1 MDAAV
6 ALPFRVYWQPGCTS
20 CLRTKEF
27 LASHG
32 VPFESINVLQ
42 SPTAMAELQEMGL
55 RSVPVLAQGERFTQA
70 QDIDDVARFVG
81 IDTQRTRLSA
91 QALLA
96 RLDALLALSA
106 SIVAILPQERLGDQI
121 PQRPRSY
128 ADIAYHVGMIVQGLL
143 DAADE
148 RRRDQSLQRLSLTY
162 EHFERTPAI
171 AMQNVAALSQWLQ
184 QCRAQLADW
193 ACTAAARQDAAPLQT
208 YYGVRAMHGVLERT
222 AWHVA
227 QHVRQLDFISS
238 DVLHLSAAAAC
249 RLPTELLDGL
259 PVPAGVWDPEV
270 VFA

>member
-1 MDAAV
+1 M

-27 LASHG
+27 LAAHG

-42 SPTAMAELQEMGL
+42 SPTAMAELRAMGL

-81 IDTQRTRLSA
+81 IDTHRNRLSS

-106 SIVAILPQERLGDQI
+106 SIVAVIPEARLGDQI

-128 ADIAYHVGMIVQGLL
+128 ADIAYHVGMITQGFL

-148 RRRDQSLQRLSLTY
+148 RRRDQAMQRLSLTY
-162 EHFERTPAI
+162 EHFERTPAV
-171 AMQNVAALSQWLQ
+171 AMQNATALPQWLQ
-184 QCRAQLADW
+184 QCRVQLADW
-193 ACTAAARQDAAPLQT
+193 GRTVAARDDTATLQT
-208 YYGVRAMHGVLERT
+208 YYGVRPMHGVLERT

-227 QHVRQLDFISS
+227 QHVRQLDFIATE
-238 DVLHLSAAAAC
+238 VLHLGAAAAC
-249 RLPTELLDGL
+249 RLPAELLDGL
-259 PVPAGVWDPEV
+259 PVPAGIWDPEV